1 MAGPVVLSL
10 VTTSPPPTDGEARHD
25 ATGPALWRRQV
36 LAALAWE
43 GGGVVFMLLV
53 VALGH
58 APLSAVLVWAPLS
71 MLMSGGTLLALSLGW
86 TRHRRDPA
94 LTVQQVAWAVGSAVA
109 CYGLAGP
116 MRALTIPLTCL
127 ALLFSIFS
135 LGAEMVRW
143 MVRYAIGLYG
153 VVMMAMAVAQPD
165 RYPPFEEATS
175 FLVLLVVLPGF
186 AVLGARWS
194 RVRQQLRQQR
204 GELQSALAQLADAAE
219 RDALTG
225 LFNRRRLTQSLEDR
239 CAQSARGGTFHV
251 VLLDIDHFKAIND
264 SHGHGVGDQV
274 LQGFA
279 QRLTTLVRDT
289 DLAGRWGG
297 EEFLLLLPHDQ
308 TDEAVQAAERLRQE
322 LATMAVTLPCG
333 APVSV
338 TVSIGVARF
347 EPTDTPEAVVAR
359 ADRALYAAKAQGRD
373 QVVAG

>member
-1 MAGPVVLSL
+1 MVLL
-10 VTTSPPPTDGEARHD
+10 PPPPALSPPHD
-25 ATGPALWRRQV
+25 ATGPALWRRQL

-43 GGGVVFMLLV
+43 LGGVVFMLLL

-58 APLSAVLVWAPLS
+58 APLAAVLVWAPLS
-71 MLMSGGTLLALSLGW
+71 LLMSGGTLLALSLGW
-86 TRHRRDPA
+86 THHLRDPA
-94 LTVQQVAWAVGSAVA
+94 LTVQQVAWSVGSAVA

-153 VVMMAMAVAQPD
+153 AVMMVMAVAQPD
-165 RYPPFEEATS
+165 RYPPLEEATS

-204 GELQSALAQLADAAE
+204 GELHAALARLADAAE

-225 LFNRRRLTQSLEDR
+225 LFNRRRLTQSLQDR
-239 CAQSARGGTFHV
+239 CAQSARGGSFHV
-251 VLLDIDHFKAIND
+251 VLLDIDHFKSIND
-264 SHGHGVGDQV
+264 SHGHGVGDLV

-279 QRLTTLVRDT
+279 QRLATLVRDT

-297 EEFLLLLPHDQ
+297 EEFLLLLPHDR

-322 LATMAVTLPCG
+322 LATVTVALPGG
-333 APVSV
+333 APLSV

-373 QVVAG
+373 QVVAH